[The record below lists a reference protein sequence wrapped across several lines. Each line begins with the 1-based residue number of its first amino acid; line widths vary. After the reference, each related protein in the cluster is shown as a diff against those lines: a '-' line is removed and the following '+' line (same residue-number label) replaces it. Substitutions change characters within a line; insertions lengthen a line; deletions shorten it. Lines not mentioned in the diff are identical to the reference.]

1 MSATNRNYN
10 VMLYL
15 MVLSGSLYN
24 QRNDRLR
31 AAGAPK
37 KSAFSVHGYFRGKM
51 RKVVRGW
58 GGVGGCPES
67 LGR

>member
-15 MVLSGSLYN
+15 MVLSGLPYN

-37 KSAFSVHGYFRGKM
+37 KSVFSGTWSFSGQDGGRGPG
-51 RKVVRGW
+51 VGW
-58 GGVGGCPES
+58 GGGVS
-67 LGR
+67 